1 MDLHT
6 LIANFLRNKNDLPPF
21 EFYFK
26 DYLHLIANSQES
38 SKNSLDQ
45 LENKII
51 TYFKENPELDTE
63 MKAEGMNLLK
73 LIYCSDDPHLNSLA
87 KPTRDL
93 NTLYE
98 IIR

>member
-1 MDLHT
+1 MELQTH
-6 LIANFLRNKNDLPPF
+6 IASFLKNKNDLPPF

-26 DYLHLIANSQES
+26 DYLHLIEKSRES
-38 SKNSLDQ
+38 SKGSIDQ
-45 LENKII
+45 LGESLIV
-51 TYFKENPELDTE
+51 YFRENPGLDTE
-63 MKAEGMNLLK
+63 IKAEGINLLK

-87 KPTRDL
+87 KPIRDL

>member
-1 MDLHT
+1 MELHT

-26 DYLHLIANSQES
+26 DYLHLIENSQES

-73 LIYCSDDPHLNSLA
+73 LIYCSDDHHLNSLA

>member
-1 MDLHT
+1 MELHK
-6 LIANFLRNKNDLPPF
+6 LIANFLRNNNDLPPF

-26 DYLHLIANSQES
+26 DYLHLIENSQQS
-38 SKNSLDQ
+38 SENSLDQ
-45 LENKII
+45 FEKTII
-51 TYFKENPELDTE
+51 IYFKENPGLDTE

-73 LIYCSDDPHLNSLA
+73 LIYCSDDHHLNSLA